1 MSAPGVDHPFEK
13 LLELMETLRGP
24 DGCPWDREQ
33 TRETLKPMLVE
44 EAFEVLEALDDEDSD
59 GLCEELGDLLF
70 QVVFHSQIAKEKG
83 EFDAL
88 EVCRRLHDKMVQRH
102 PHVFGDESFAD
113 SQELLR
119 NWESL
124 KESEK
129 RASGRKVTR
138 KDSLLDG
145 MPDRLP
151 ALYRANLI
159 TAKAARVGFDWPSIE
174 GITDKL
180 LEEVEELN
188 DARRQGADGPVKE
201 ELGDVLFTAV
211 NLCRR
216 LEIDPETALNR
227 ANRKFSQ
234 RFRRMEKHFGK
245 EGREL
250 KDVEIEEMENCWN
263 DLKACEAS

>member
-1 MSAPGVDHPFEK
+1 MSGPGVDHPFEK
-13 LLELMETLRGP
+13 LLELMAKLRGP

-44 EAFEVLEALDDEDSD
+44 EAFEVLEALDGEDSD
-59 GLCEELGDLLF
+59 ELCEELGDLLF
-70 QVVFHSQIAKEKG
+70 QVVFHSQIAREKG

-88 EVCRRLHDKMVQRH
+88 EVCRRLHDKMVRRH

-113 SQELLR
+113 SRELLR

-124 KESEK
+124 KEAEK
-129 RASGRKVTR
+129 RASGRKVT
-138 KDSLLDG
+138 KKKSLLDG
-145 MPDRLP
+145 IPKRLP
-151 ALYRANLI
+151 ALYRANQI
-159 TAKAARVGFDWPSIE
+159 TSKAARVGFDWPSIK

-180 LEEVEELN
+180 LEEVEEL
-188 DARRQGADGPVKE
+188 DEARREGAAGPIRE

-227 ANRKFSQ
+227 ANRKFSR
-234 RFRRMEKHFGK
+234 RFRKMEKQFGK
-245 EGREL
+245 QSREL
-250 KDVEIEEMENCWN
+250 KDVEIEEMEDCWER
-263 DLKACEAS
+263 LKASEAS

>member
-1 MSAPGVDHPFEK
+1 MSGAGVDHPFEK

-33 TRETLKPMLVE
+33 THETLKPMLVE
-44 EAFEVLEALDDEDSD
+44 EAFEVLEALDADDSD
-59 GLCEELGDLLF
+59 ELCEELGDLLF
-70 QVVFHSQIAKEKG
+70 QVVFHSQLAMEKG

-88 EVCRRLHDKMVQRH
+88 EVCRRLHEKMVRRH
-102 PHVFGDESFAD
+102 PHVFGNESFAD

-124 KESEK
+124 KESERK
-129 RASGRKVTR
+129 ASGRKVAR
-138 KDSLLDG
+138 KESLLNG
-145 MPDRLP
+145 IPDKLP
-151 ALYRANLI
+151 ALYRANQI
-159 TAKAARVGFDWPSIE
+159 TAKVARIGFDWPSIE

-180 LEEVEELN
+180 LEEVDELN
-188 DARRQGADGPVKE
+188 DARRQGAPGSVKE

-234 RFRRMEKHFGK
+234 RFRRMEEHFGN

-250 KDVEIEEMENCWN
+250 KDVELEEMENCWN
-263 DLKACEAS
+263 HLKTTEAS